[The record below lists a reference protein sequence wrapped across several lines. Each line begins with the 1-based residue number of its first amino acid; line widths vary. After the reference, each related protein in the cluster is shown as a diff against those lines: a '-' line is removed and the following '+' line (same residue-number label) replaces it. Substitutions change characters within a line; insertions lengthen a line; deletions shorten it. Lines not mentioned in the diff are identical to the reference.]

1 MKCHSV
7 PGLQSY
13 SPALWFGGHLDLF
26 GDVLGLLIDMD
37 AVELGP
43 IAGDPGGVARVSV
56 LALFYG
62 QVNKDRV
69 VQHQGVGDWH
79 GRQECVYYLHF
90 LDYGLFYEDGVI
102 NEQCPQIHP

>member
-13 SPALWFGGHLDLF
+13 SPALGFGGHLDLF

-43 IAGDPGGVARVSV
+43 IAGDPGGVARVRV

-62 QVNKDRV
+62 QVDKYCV
-69 VQHQGVGDWH
+69 VQHQGVGVWH
-79 GRQECVYYLHF
+79 W
-90 LDYGLFYEDGVI
+90 
-102 NEQCPQIHP
+102 